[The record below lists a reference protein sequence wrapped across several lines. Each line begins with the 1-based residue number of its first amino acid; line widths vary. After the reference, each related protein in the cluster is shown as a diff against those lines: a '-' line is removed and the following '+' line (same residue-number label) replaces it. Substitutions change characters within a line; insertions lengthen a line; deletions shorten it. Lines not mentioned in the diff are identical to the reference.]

1 MKPELRPL
9 SAGEILDR
17 TFQFFR
23 ARLGMFVGIATV
35 GAAIRTAGVA
45 LQTFSLR
52 YLTTHGRGHVITSVW
67 SSSSIVVNL
76 ATSLLAYSLV
86 FAAITA
92 AVMALHLGH
101 STGIFEAYREIWPR
115 WFRFV
120 RLSMAVGFLSLWPL
134 IIVVGFAAAAIGL
147 APRMSTQTAPVV
159 AGAFGFAGL
168 AMVVALPL
176 CVWLLCRYALACA
189 ACVVEDLKVW
199 QSLKRS
205 VSLSKGLRWRI
216 FLLLLLVYVIEVILT
231 VSLMAP
237 TFVFLVREHGHLPL
251 GIVAYQ
257 LALGFVV
264 AALISPVYGIGLT
277 VIYLDARIRKEGY
290 DIELMMQ
297 QSANPSGL
305 WAQPSELSADPS
317 APQPV

>member
-1 MKPELRPL
+1 MKLELRPL
-9 SAGEILDR
+9 SAGEVLDR

-35 GAAIRTAGVA
+35 GAAIRTAGA
-45 LQTFSLR
+45 TLQTFSLR
-52 YLTTHGRGHVITSVW
+52 YLTTHGKGYVITSVW

-92 AVMALHLGH
+92 AVMALHLGR
-101 STGIFEAYREIWPR
+101 STGISESYREIWPR

-120 RLSMAVGFLSLWPL
+120 RLSITVGFLSLWPL
-134 IIVVGFAAAAIGL
+134 IIVAGLMIAEIGL
-147 APRMSTQTAPVV
+147 APRLSTHTAPF
-159 AGAFGFAGL
+159 AARAFGYGML
-168 AMVVALPL
+168 GMLVAFPI
-176 CVWLLCRYALACA
+176 CVWLLCRYALSCA

-199 QSLKRS
+199 RALKRS
-205 VSLSKGLRWRI
+205 ASLSKGLRWRI

-237 TFVFLVREHGHLPL
+237 TFLFLFRAHGHLPL
-251 GIVAYQ
+251 GVVAYE
-257 LALGFVV
+257 LGLGFVV
-264 AALISPVYGIGLT
+264 TALISPIYGIGLT

-297 QSANPSGL
+297 HSAEAAG
-305 WAQPSELSADPS
+305 LSADPS

>member
-1 MKPELRPL
+1 MNVELRPL
-9 SAGEILDR
+9 SAGEVLDR

-35 GAAIRTAGVA
+35 GAAVRTAGVT

-52 YLTTHGRGHVITSVW
+52 YLNAHGSAHAVASVLRGSSVLLN
-67 SSSSIVVNL
+67 IGF
-76 ATSLLAYSLV
+76 SLLAYSLV

-92 AVMALHLGH
+92 AIMALHLGRP
-101 STGIFEAYREIWPR
+101 TGIFDAYREIWPR

-120 RLSMAVGFLSLWPL
+120 LLSIVIGFLAFWPL
-134 IIVVGFAAAAIGL
+134 IIVTGLLAAVFLIPGISSQATVML
-147 APRMSTQTAPVV
+147 AWTA
-159 AGAFGFAGL
+159 AFGL
-168 AMVVALPL
+168 LLVVALPI
-176 CVWLLCRYALACA
+176 CVWLLCRYALSCA

-216 FLLLLLVYVIEVILT
+216 FLLMLLVYVIEMIL
-231 VSLMAP
+231 VGSLMAP
-237 TFVFLVREHGHLPL
+237 TFIFLARAHGQVSMGVL
-251 GIVAYQ
+251 AYQ
-257 LALGFVV
+257 LAMGFVV
-264 AALISPVYGIGLT
+264 TALISPIYGIGLT

-297 QSANPSGL
+297 QAADASG
-305 WAQPSELSADPS
+305 LSADPS
-317 APQPV
+317 APLPV

>member
-1 MKPELRPL
+1 MKLELRPL
-9 SAGEILDR
+9 SAGEVLDR

-35 GAAIRTAGVA
+35 GAAVRTAGA
-45 LQTFSLR
+45 TLQTFSLR
-52 YLTTHGRGHVITSVW
+52 YLNSHGYGHAVATVW
-67 SSSSIVVNL
+67 SVSSILVNI
-76 ATSLLAYSLV
+76 AISLLAYSLV

-92 AVMALHLGH
+92 AVMALHLGRP
-101 STGIFEAYREIWPR
+101 TGISEAYREVGSR

-120 RLSMAVGFLSLWPL
+120 RISFAVGLLCLWPL
-134 IIVVGFAAAAIGL
+134 LIVSGLLGAAIAL
-147 APRMSTQTAPVV
+147 APRMSAQTAPVI
-159 AGAFGFAGL
+159 AGALGFAAL

-176 CVWLLCRYALACA
+176 CVWMICRYALSWA

-216 FLLLLLVYVIEVILT
+216 FLLLLVVYVIEMILSA
-231 VSLMAP
+231 SLIAP
-237 TFVFLVREHGHLPL
+237 TFIFLMRAHGQLSL
-251 GIVAYQ
+251 GIIAYQ

-264 AALISPVYGIGLT
+264 TALISPIYGIGLT
-277 VIYLDARIRKEGY
+277 VNYLDARIRKEGY

-297 QSANPSGL
+297 QSTDASG
-305 WAQPSELSADPS
+305 LSADPS
-317 APQPV
+317 APLAV